1 MTDQDINPL
10 FGATERAR
18 ILRSLLLSLVFTSVL
33 LLIAPARRIVSLD
46 ATLAAIAAGVFLGAV
61 AAVGL
66 DDVTVSERLS
76 NLAQTIVVVVSV
88 GVITIAVWL
97 IVPRQ
102 HIGTFIQFSIAFI
115 WSLPVTELLYY
126 RFKTPHSE

>member
-1 MTDQDINPL
+1 MVVPDTDSL
-10 FGATERAR
+10 FSTPERAR
-18 ILRSLLLSLVFTSVL
+18 TLRSLLLSLVLTSVL
-33 LLIAPARRIVSLD
+33 LLIEPVRQIVSLE
-46 ATLAAIAAGVFLGAV
+46 ATLAAIAAGIFLGAV

-76 NLAQTIVVVVSV
+76 DSAQAIAVLVFI

-102 HIGTFIQFSIAFI
+102 HIGTFIQFTIAFV
-115 WSLPVTELLYY
+115 WALPVTEHLYY
-126 RFKTPHSE
+126 RFRTPHSE